1 METVMTP
8 NGIRT
13 IMDNKDAVDIVREF
27 ISDEMADYIENK
39 VVEFD
44 EVEWRNAQEWASD
57 YRVMEQENEYYRDE
71 LWEINSQ
78 LQQLSV
84 QADEPEFSKK
94 KVVAKIDEIWQ
105 HLQKIL

>member
-1 METVMTP
+1 MTTVSTP
-8 NGIRT
+8 DGRQT
-13 IMDNKDAVDIVREF
+13 IFNHKDAIDIARTY
-27 ISDEMADYIENK
+27 ISDDYAEYIGDK
-39 VVEFD
+39 IVEFD

-57 YRVMEQENEYYRDE
+57 YMVMEQENEYYRDE

-84 QADEPEFSKK
+84 QADEPGFSKK